1 MISIS
6 KTVGKHSVV
15 MKFDRRKIG
24 LVNIY
29 HSTHNTGYLVET
41 ARLRE
46 HVVESGH
53 LRTAEVTG
61 TISYCSTDRK
71 YTMPLESGMR
81 NGEKSSE
88 KNTMSPRRQYGAPT
102 TKVHDKGQLRLSTID
117 SLIRRPRWGSNKL
130 SVSLFIG
137 DANVKTSY
145 FCHHYKSEILV
156 V

>member
-71 YTMPLESGMR
+71 YTMPLESGMPAGMR

-88 KNTMSPRRQYGAPT
+88 KNTMSPRRQSEAAVRSANNQGPRQRPAKT
-102 TKVHDKGQLRLSTID
+102 FNHRFID
-117 SLIRRPRWGSNKL
+117 S
-130 SVSLFIG
+130 
-137 DANVKTSY
+137 KTKMGFKQALGQFVY
-145 FCHHYKSEILV
+145 W
-156 V
+156 